1 VPFSA
6 PTISRAAL
14 AASYSGLTVTG
25 LWFITEPSSLLA
37 TAMGTTIYVWS
48 LFLIVGGVLC
58 LVGTLTKL
66 WIGEFT
72 GLILLFTGNAAWA
85 FVLMGLAFSPQA
97 NNTSAKY
104 GLALLSLSLSAFA
117 YRWGEIREKVRDAA
131 SAGKRQRLRG
141 RRRHES

>member
-6 PTISRAAL
+6 PPLSRMAL
-14 AASYSGLTVTG
+14 AASYTGLTLTG

-37 TAMGTTIYVWS
+37 TAMGTTVYVWS

-58 LVGTLTKL
+58 LVGTVTRL

-72 GLILLFTGNAAWA
+72 GLTLLFFGNAAWA
-85 FVLMGLAFSPQA
+85 CVLIGLGFSPQA
-97 NNTSAKY
+97 SSTSAKY

-117 YRWGEIREKVRDAA
+117 YRWGEIREKVRGAA
-131 SAGKRQRLRG
+131 AVGKEKRRRG
-141 RRRHES
+141 RRGK

>member
-6 PTISRAAL
+6 PPLSRVAL
-14 AASYSGLTVTG
+14 AASYTGLTLTG

-37 TAMGTTIYVWS
+37 TAMGTTIYVWA

-58 LVGTLTKL
+58 LVGTITRL

-72 GLILLFTGNAAWA
+72 GLTLLFFGNAAWA
-85 FVLMGLAFSPQA
+85 FVLIGLAFSPQA

-117 YRWGEIREKVRDAA
+117 YRWGEIREKVRGAA
-131 SAGKRQRLRG
+131 AVGKEKRRRG
-141 RRRHES
+141 RRSA